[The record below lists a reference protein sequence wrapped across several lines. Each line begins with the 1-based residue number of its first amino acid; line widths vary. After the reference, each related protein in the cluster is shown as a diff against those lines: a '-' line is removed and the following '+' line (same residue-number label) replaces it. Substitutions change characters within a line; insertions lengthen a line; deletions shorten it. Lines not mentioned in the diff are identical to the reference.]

1 MPGPDPPRPRPGILR
16 AAQIPEPRPGRP
28 RPSPTRGA
36 DISDGWRQELQELAA
51 SIASR
56 VRRGTNALERLV
68 DRDPYHVVPYR
79 GYGRAGRI
87 LLLARVLEDERLGAP
102 GVGHGKAR
110 NLLAMLKRL
119 ESDPLPRARVRVS
132 LPGGDRE
139 LVADDEGFVRQWL
152 DADPERPDE
161 SWSGVS
167 LQLLHG
173 SQAAGATA
181 VAPILLPP

>member
-1 MPGPDPPRPRPGILR
+1 MALHAFAPKIGKC
-16 AAQIPEPRPGRP
+16 PEPAAGRSVAASSGPAIFQSPGRHDP
-28 RPSPTRGA
+28 QISPTRGA

-79 GYGRAGRI
+79 GYGRPGRI
-87 LLLARVLEDERLGAP
+87 LVLARVLEDEGLAAP
-102 GVGHGKAR
+102 DVRHGKVR

-132 LPGGDRE
+132 LPGGARE
-139 LVADDEGFVRQWL
+139 LVADDEGFVR
-152 DADPERPDE
+152 A
-161 SWSGVS
+161 
-167 LQLLHG
+167 
-173 SQAAGATA
+173 
-181 VAPILLPP
+181 